1 MKNIKKAVFF
11 GLVIGL
17 LFTGCSKGGET
28 ASSGEQTQDGAFNPD
43 IDPSGKDY
51 NEIRNSIGVM
61 PKLDGTI
68 KLGSVAKA
76 FENEYW
82 RTLKEGEELAA
93 KKFKEKGYNLEFE
106 MKSAQGEGDEQG
118 QLSIVEDM
126 INKKFTALLLSP
138 ISDGNLVPGVEKAK
152 KAGIPVVNVN
162 DGIIKNSD
170 MFVGPKAIMNGELAA
185 EWISGKIGGSG
196 EVAIVIGMPKAFAA
210 RQRTL
215 GFENWIK
222 ANAPGIK
229 IVEKQNADWDRAK
242 AKDLADIW
250 IKKYPDLKQGKSYWS
265 ITPSSSSFSFEDNK
279 KTPIPMGFEEDS
291 EYFGKIQK
299 YMMNFIFVNLDRI
312 QEEKDMNIFYLKTV
326 SSLLNCENLRLI
338 SIWSPSFLFL
348 LLEYMETNQEKVLK
362 KVKNK
367 KRREKLKKYISEKDY
382 KSIWKNLRVI
392 SCWGENSSSGYIKK
406 IRNLFP
412 FTVVQEKGLLATESF
427 ISFPFID
434 DYNTDEHNDD
444 YNNISLDSFGSRL
457 SHNSHFFE
465 FICTETGNI
474 CDISQIKKGKDYE
487 ILVTTGGGFY
497 RYSLG
502 DIIRVISM
510 KGSIPYIKF
519 IGRKGNI
526 SDLFGEKLNEIFLK
540 EMMDF
545 YYKDKIE
552 YYMFAPDKE
561 RYVLYLKSKIKIKE
575 EEIDKRLKE
584 NFHYDYCRKLGQL
597 KPLKIFI
604 LTGNPEKEYIN
615 FCLEKGQKLG
625 NIKIKVLSSEKGWDK
640 IYTGYFQKEDDRE

>member
-118 QLSIVEDM
+118 QQSIVEDM

-250 IKKYPDLKQGKSYWS
+250 IKKYPDLKA
-265 ITPSSSSFSFEDNK
+265 
-279 KTPIPMGFEEDS
+279 
-291 EYFGKIQK
+291 
-299 YMMNFIFVNLDRI
+299 IFCNNDVMALGVQEAVNASKRDILVVGVDGI
-312 QEEKDMNIFYLKTV
+312 QEAYN
-326 SSLLNCENLRLI
+326 
-338 SIWSPSFLFL
+338 SIR
-348 LLEYMETNQEKVLK
+348 K
-362 KVKNK
+362 
-367 KRREKLKKYISEKDY
+367 
-382 KSIWKNLRVI
+382 
-392 SCWGENSSSGYIKK
+392 GEMD
-406 IRNLFP
+406 
-412 FTVVQEKGLLATESF
+412 AT
-427 ISFPFID
+427 IDSFPI
-434 DYNTDEHNDD
+434 YK
-444 YNNISLDSFGSRL
+444 G
-457 SHNSHFFE
+457 
-465 FICTETGNI
+465 
-474 CDISQIKKGKDYE
+474 QIA
-487 ILVTTGGGFY
+487 V
-497 RYSLG
+497 
-502 DIIRVISM
+502 
-510 KGSIPYIKF
+510 
-519 IGRKGNI
+519 
-526 SDLFGEKLNEIFLK
+526 
-540 EMMDF
+540 EM
-545 YYKDKIE
+545 
-552 YYMFAPDKE
+552 A
-561 RYVLYLKSKIKIKE
+561 L
-575 EEIDKRLKE
+575 
-584 NFHYDYCRKLGQL
+584 RKLGGQAL
-597 KPLKIFI
+597 PKVIWTPQALIDITNVNEPAEKI
-604 LTGNPEKEYIN
+604 IN
-615 FCLEKGQKLG
+615 WQEPQF
-625 NIKIKVLSSEKGWDK
+625 
-640 IYTGYFQKEDDRE
+640 